1 MATKLKGYRFVR
13 GSSPSKKDSH
23 VMVDWIRWDFIFA
36 TVDGGE
42 EVVSCFPR
50 NAGMLARLIGR
61 EDSEI
66 INREDLPQNQR

>member
-13 GSSPSKKDSH
+13 GSSPSKKYQGKL
-23 VMVDWIRWDFIFA
+23 VDWIRWDFIFA

-61 EDSEI
+61 DDSEI
-66 INREDLPQNQR
+66 VDREDLPENQR